1 MKFIDM
7 HCDTIAR
14 IGDFRK
20 QGKNCSLNS
29 NPLQL
34 DILRMKEAGYL
45 MQTFALFIDK
55 GNTKHLLEDSMY
67 LLDIFYTEME
77 KNSEWIRPVT
87 SAKQLL
93 INEKEGKMSAL
104 LAVEEGGVCLGRMDL
119 LRNFYRL
126 GVRLLTLTWNYENEI
141 GFPNKVME
149 NIPFGKPE
157 TEHGIKE
164 TGIYF
169 LEEMERLGMIIDVS
183 HLGDA
188 GFYDVCRY
196 TKKPFLASHSNS
208 RTICPHVRNMTDEM
222 IRMLAERGGVM
233 GINFASGFTEYQE
246 GRGEVGT
253 IDGLIRHM
261 KYIVNLAGIE
271 AVGLG
276 TDFDGIER
284 NIEMDDCSMMPILAE
299 RMKKAGFSEEE
310 VEKICYKNMLRFI
323 QEVL

>member
-1 MKFIDM
+1 MNFIDM

-14 IGDFRK
+14 IGEIRE
-20 QGKNCSLNS
+20 QGKSCCLNS
-29 NPLQL
+29 NELQL
-34 DILRMKEAGYL
+34 DIMRMKEAGYL

-55 GNTKHLLEDSMY
+55 ENTKQPLEDCFR
-67 LLDIFYTEME
+67 LLDIFYMEME
-77 KNSEWIRPVT
+77 KNSQWIRPLT
-87 SAKQLL
+87 SAAQLFNNKKNG
-93 INEKEGKMSAL
+93 IMSAL
-104 LAVEEGGVCLGRMDL
+104 LAIEEGGVCFGRVDL

-126 GVRLLTLTWNYENEI
+126 GVRLITLTWNYENEI
-141 GFPNKVME
+141 GFPNRVME

-157 TEHGIKE
+157 TERGIKE
-164 TGIYF
+164 KGIYF

-196 TKKPFLASHSNS
+196 TKKPFIASHSNS
-208 RTICPHVRNMTDEM
+208 RTVCPHVRNLTDDM
-222 IRMLAERGGVM
+222 IRMLAERGGVL
-233 GINFASGFTEYQE
+233 GINFAAGFTEYKDGQ
-246 GRGEVGT
+246 GEIGT

-276 TDFDGIER
+276 SDFDGIER
-284 NIEMDDCSMMPILAE
+284 KIEMDHCSMMPILAE

>member
-7 HCDTIAR
+7 HCDTIAQ
-14 IGDFRK
+14 IGELRK
-20 QGKNCSLNS
+20 QGKSCFLNS
-29 NPLQL
+29 NELQL
-34 DILRMKEAGYL
+34 DIMRMKEAGYL

-55 GNTKHLLEDSMY
+55 ENTKYPLEDCMS
-67 LLDIFYTEME
+67 LLDIFYMEME
-77 KNSEWIRPVT
+77 KNSEWIRPIT
-87 SAKQLL
+87 SADQLL
-93 INEKEGKMSAL
+93 NNKREGIMSAL
-104 LAVEEGGVCLGRMDL
+104 LAIEEGGVCFGRMEL
-119 LRNFYRL
+119 LRDFYRL
-126 GVRLLTLTWNYENEI
+126 GVRLITLTWNYENEI
-141 GFPNKVME
+141 GFPNKVLE
-149 NIPFGKPE
+149 NEPFGKSE

-164 TGIYF
+164 MGIYF

-208 RTICPHVRNMTDEM
+208 RTICPHVRNMTDDM
-222 IRMLAERGGVM
+222 IRMLAERGGVI
-233 GINFASGFTEYQE
+233 GINFAASFTEYQE
-246 GRGEVGT
+246 GKGEVGT

-271 AVGLG
+271 SVGLG

>member
-14 IGDFRK
+14 IGAFRK
-20 QGKNCSLNS
+20 QGKNYSLNS

-34 DILRMKEAGYL
+34 DIVRMKEAGYL